1 MSAISYDRDINYFTG
16 VDRWESLISN
26 NIEDPKNVVTGN
38 VIVNDER
45 ALFNDEWKLYYRHF
59 VYNENAKKTFELYN
73 IQADPFEMNDLSSDH
88 PDIFNSMKKT
98 LTEMPV
104 VLETPY
110 INPVQS
116 YLYGDRY
123 IGIFNW
129 SWLE

>member
-1 MSAISYDRDINYFTG
+1 MN
-16 VDRWESLISN
+16 
-26 NIEDPKNVVTGN
+26 
-38 VIVNDER
+38 
-45 ALFNDEWKLYYRHF
+45 
-59 VYNENAKKTFELYN
+59 NAKKTFELYN

-104 VLETPY
+104 VIETPY

-123 IGIFNW
+123 IGINNSRGLRETIKKEIYPIPLFKV
-129 SWLE
+129 LFLLG